1 MLSRIF
7 LKRSLFESLVGA
19 ELFIPDLP
27 GTSVILE
34 DSSGKLILFNE
45 ETGKFINLDTT
56 EDLPIIVKYSCI
68 KHLFD
73 NYIGANT
80 ILKLKRKEIP
90 KEVGECEY
98 LIDPIGIEGDTDR
111 EDVGLWVRGN
121 YLKLED
127 NSRHNDKRFWEFTH
141 DQTREQV
148 IISFTLF
155 PRIWYLD
162 LPTKSELEIYTDKI
176 NK

>member
-1 MLSRIF
+1 MLSKIF

-34 DSSGKLILFNE
+34 DSSSKLVLFNE

-56 EDLPIIVKYSCI
+56 EDLPIVVEYSSI
-68 KHLFD
+68 KHFFD
-73 NYIGANT
+73 NYVEANT
-80 ILKLKRKEIP
+80 ILKLKRQENS
-90 KEVGECEY
+90 KEVEY
-98 LIDPIGIEGDTDR
+98 LINPIGIEGDTDR
-111 EDVGLWVRGN
+111 EDVGLWVKGN
-121 YLKLED
+121 YLRLED
-127 NSRHNDKRFWEFTH
+127 NSRHNDKRFWEFTL
-141 DQTREQV
+141 DQTRKQV
-148 IISFTLF
+148 IFSFTLF
-155 PRIWYLD
+155 PRIWYFD

>member
-45 ETGKFINLDTT
+45 ETGKFINLDVV
-56 EDLPIIVKYSCI
+56 EDLPIVVEYSSI
-68 KHLFD
+68 KHFFD
-73 NYIGANT
+73 NYVELNT
-80 ILKLKRKEIP
+80 ILKLKRRENS
-90 KEVGECEY
+90 KEVEY
-98 LIDPIGIEGDTDR
+98 LINPIGIEGDTDR
-111 EDVGLWVRGN
+111 EDVVGLWVRGN
-121 YLKLED
+121 YLRLEN
-127 NSRHNDKRFWEFTH
+127 NSRHNDKRFWEFTT
-141 DQTREQV
+141 DRAREQV

>member
-1 MLSRIF
+1 MLSKIF

-34 DSSGKLILFNE
+34 DSSDKLILFNE
-45 ETGKFINLDTT
+45 ETGKFINLDMV
-56 EDLPIIVKYSCI
+56 EDLPIVVKYSCI

-80 ILKLKRKEIP
+80 ILKLKRKENA
-90 KEVGECEY
+90 KVVEFLVN
-98 LIDPIGIEGDTDR
+98 PIEIEGDTDR
-111 EDVGLWVRGN
+111 EDSSGLWVRGN
-121 YLKLED
+121 YLRLDD
-127 NSRHNDKRFWEFTH
+127 NGKYDNKWFWEITP
-141 DQTREQV
+141 DQARERV
-148 IISFTLF
+148 IVSFTLF
-155 PRIWYLD
+155 PRVWYLD

>member
-1 MLSRIF
+1 MLSKIF

-34 DSSGKLILFNE
+34 DSSGKLVLFNE
-45 ETGKFINLDTT
+45 ETGKFINLDKV
-56 EDLPIIVKYSCI
+56 EDLPIVVKYSSI

-73 NYIGANT
+73 NYIGVNT
-80 ILKLKRKEIP
+80 ILKLKRIENSKYVEFL
-90 KEVGECEY
+90 VN
-98 LIDPIGIEGDTDR
+98 PIEIEGDTYH
-111 EDVGLWVRGN
+111 ENDVGLWVRGN
-121 YLKLED
+121 YLRLDD
-127 NSRHNDKRFWEFTH
+127 NSKHDDKWFWGFTS
-141 DQTREQV
+141 DRMRERV

-162 LPTKSELEIYTDKI
+162 FLTKSELEIYTDKI
-176 NK
+176 NN

>member
-45 ETGKFINLDTT
+45 ETGKFIDLDTT
-56 EDLPIIVKYSCI
+56 EDLPIVVEYSSI
-68 KHLFD
+68 KHFFD
-73 NYIGANT
+73 NYVEANT
-80 ILKLKRKEIP
+80 ILKLKRHENSKEI
-90 KEVGECEY
+90 EF
-98 LIDPIGIEGDTDR
+98 LINPIGIEGDTDR
-111 EDVGLWVRGN
+111 EDSIGLWVKGN
-121 YLKLED
+121 YLRSD
-127 NSRHNDKRFWEFTH
+127 DSSRCDDKWFWGFTS
-141 DQTREQV
+141 DRLREKV

>member
-1 MLSRIF
+1 MLSKIF

-27 GTSVILE
+27 GVSIILE

-45 ETGKFINLDTT
+45 ETGKFINLDTV
-56 EDLPIIVKYSCI
+56 EDLPIVVKYSSI

-80 ILKLKRKEIP
+80 ILRMKRLENS
-90 KEVGECEY
+90 EYVEY
-98 LIDPIGIEGDTDR
+98 LVNPIEIEGNTDH
-111 EDVGLWVRGN
+111 EDNVGLWVKGN
-121 YLKLED
+121 YLRLGDSSK
-127 NSRHNDKRFWEFTH
+127 RKDKWFWGFTA
-141 DQTREQV
+141 DRLREKIV
-148 IISFTLF
+148 FSFTLF

-162 LPTKSELEIYTDKI
+162 FPTESELEIYTDRV